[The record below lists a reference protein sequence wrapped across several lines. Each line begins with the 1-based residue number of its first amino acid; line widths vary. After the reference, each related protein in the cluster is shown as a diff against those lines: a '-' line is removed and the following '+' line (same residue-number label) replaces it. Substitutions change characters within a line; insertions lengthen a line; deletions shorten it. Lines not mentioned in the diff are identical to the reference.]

1 MEKKDLVKK
10 YKDSKM
16 KNLMRLE
23 ITKKGRQVLNILD
36 ERVTI
41 NNIMSTLT
49 EKERTQPWSLLEKL
63 LGAGIKE
70 LDKYYL
76 SPYVR

>member
-16 KNLMRLE
+16 KNVMRIE
-23 ITKKGRQVLNILD
+23 ITKKGRQALNILD

-49 EKERTQPWSLLEKL
+49 EKERTQL
-63 LGAGIKE
+63 
-70 LDKYYL
+70 
-76 SPYVR
+76 

>member
-1 MEKKDLVKK
+1 MAREPHTISGIIQRMEKKDLVKK

-49 EKERTQPWSLLEKL
+49 EKERTQL
-63 LGAGIKE
+63 
-70 LDKYYL
+70 
-76 SPYVR
+76 